1 MQVAYLLKLVG
12 CFSHIKI
19 CFHVMFPKKKI
30 IINKEGP
37 SNTKQSESWL
47 TQKLPSV
54 ACFLSMCLECLQ
66 SYLVLLVSN
75 QCI

>member
-1 MQVAYLLKLVG
+1 
-12 CFSHIKI
+12 
-19 CFHVMFPKKKI
+19 MFPNKKI

-66 SYLVLLVSN
+66 SYLVLLISN